1 MAQQITVKLPDA
13 VHAYLLRQGDPEEH
27 LVTLVTQDMLMNNA
41 RNFMGI
47 DEPKRRRRSAASSG
61 SDDE

>member
-1 MAQQITVKLPDA
+1 MAQQITIKIPDA
-13 VHAYLLRQGDPEEH
+13 VHAYLMRTGDPEEH

-47 DEPKRRRRSAASSG
+47 DEPKRRRRSVNNAVG
-61 SDDE
+61 DDE